1 MDFRKFLKQV
11 GPLFLAALLVMLV
24 CNSLIYAVAVEMT
37 NRELQ
42 TAEAKSLAAAV
53 GVRQ

>member
-1 MDFRKFLKQV
+1 MSVKEFLKKV
-11 GPLFLAALLVMLV
+11 GPVFLAVVLVMLV

-42 TAEAKSLAAAV
+42 TIEAKSLAASLAV
-53 GVRQ
+53 RP